1 MSTDAGRSSPSLATD
16 CKKILR
22 RRAQAGLKLW
32 VTTLAVIAGLATG
45 SLVVAGESALKPIV
59 IVLSWDGMRHDY
71 DSRGHFPGLARMA
84 TQGVKAQRL
93 RAVVPSNTFPG
104 HVSMATGTYP
114 DRHGIVDNRFFDRER
129 GLYSYSSDADW
140 LQAEPLW
147 IAAERQGIPAA
158 TYFWVGSESAWHGQ
172 RTRYRIAPF
181 DGERSEVLKVE
192 QILAWLELPE
202 ETRPRL
208 IMSYWAGAD
217 SIGHNFGPNSDR
229 LIKQIAQQDRSLV
242 RLLAGIDAGKLW
254 PRTTLLLVSDHGMTL
269 SGEYLNLAGA
279 LAAAGIRA
287 RVFGGAVAQVYVNDP
302 AQIAAAG
309 EVVRSFPQAIVYAG
323 AKLPAELRLRHPTR
337 TGDWVAIVQPPYTFS
352 GPALG
357 RLLGRESG
365 SHGYD
370 PALPDMGGV
379 FYALGRGVGKD
390 LQLGEVRQIDL
401 AATVSRLL
409 GIDPPLHSEGVPIW

>member
-1 MSTDAGRSSPSLATD
+1 
-16 CKKILR
+16 
-22 RRAQAGLKLW
+22 
-32 VTTLAVIAGLATG
+32 
-45 SLVVAGESALKPIV
+45 
-59 IVLSWDGMRHDY
+59 
-71 DSRGHFPGLARMA
+71 
-84 TQGVKAQRL
+84 
-93 RAVVPSNTFPG
+93 
-104 HVSMATGTYP
+104 MATGTYP

-129 GLYSYSSDADW
+129 GVYSYSSDADW

-147 IAAERQGIPAA
+147 IAAERQGVPAA

-181 DGERSEVLKVE
+181 DGERSEALKVE

-269 SGEYLNLAGA
+269 SGEYLDLAGA

-287 RVFGGAVAQVYVNDP
+287 RVFGSAVAQVFVDDP
-302 AQIAAAG
+302 SQIAAAG
-309 EVVRSFPQAIVYAG
+309 EVIRSFPQANVYEG
-323 AKLPAELRLRHPTR
+323 A
-337 TGDWVAIVQPPYTFS
+337 
-352 GPALG
+352 
-357 RLLGRESG
+357 
-365 SHGYD
+365 
-370 PALPDMGGV
+370 
-379 FYALGRGVGKD
+379 
-390 LQLGEVRQIDL
+390 
-401 AATVSRLL
+401 
-409 GIDPPLHSEGVPIW
+409 